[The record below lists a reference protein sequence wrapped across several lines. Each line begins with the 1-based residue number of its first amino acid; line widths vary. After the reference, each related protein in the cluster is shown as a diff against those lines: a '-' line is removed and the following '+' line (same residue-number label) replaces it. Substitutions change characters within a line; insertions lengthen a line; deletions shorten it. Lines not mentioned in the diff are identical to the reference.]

1 MLRLSRLGA
10 CWKTGVFQVDIFAI
24 ELRPGN
30 TKIEY
35 ADGSREEIE
44 AGIYERKNSVGET
57 VQQRRATAA
66 DIARLTT
73 LATDFEAANSAT
85 SAVVTRVDVLGTS
98 IEVTYDDGTKEEIS
112 GGIYERKNA
121 ANKTIIERV
130 ATSSDTQRL
139 NNLANGGTPASGSDD
154 GTPDQGSGDV
164 GVTTP
169 GSDDG
174 TPDQGS
180 GDVGVTTPGSDDG
193 TPDQG
198 SGDVGTGTGTPP
210 DLTLNGTNA
219 AERMHGRSKAEHIS
233 GFGGDDDIRARAGND
248 LVDGGS
254 GDDRIR
260 GDRGDDT
267 VFGGS
272 GDDTLRGDLGDD
284 LVQGG
289 DGDDNVRGD
298 GGNDTVDGGIGDD
311 ILRGDAGN
319 DLLRGGDGKDRL
331 KGGGGDDT
339 LEGGNGNDRLFG
351 GRGNDTLEG
360 GEGRDTYDGGLG
372 SDVFVFS
379 RDGSLDKIADFASGT
394 DIIDL
399 SAYGLAGFDAVL
411 DLASQRN
418 GDTLLNF
425 GGGDILRIDD
435 VRLADLDASD
445 FIL

>member
-1 MLRLSRLGA
+1 
-10 CWKTGVFQVDIFAI
+10 VDIFAI

-219 AERMHGRSKAEHIS
+219 AERMHGRSKAEHMS

>member
-1 MLRLSRLGA
+1 M
-10 CWKTGVFQVDIFAI
+10 DIFAI
-24 ELRPGN
+24 ELRPGT

-44 AGIYERKNSVGET
+44 AGIYERKNSVGDT

-85 SAVVTRVDVLGTS
+85 SAVVTRVEVLGTS

-112 GGIYERKNA
+112 SGIYERKNA

-139 NNLANGGTPASGSDD
+139 NNLANGGTPASGNDD
-154 GTPDQGSGDV
+154 GTPDQGSGDA

-180 GDVGVTTPGSDDG
+180 GDAGATTPGSDDG

-210 DLTLNGTNA
+210 DIALNGTNA

-289 DGDDNVRGD
+289 DGDDNARGD
-298 GGNDTVDGGIGDD
+298 GGNDTVYGGIGDD
-311 ILRGDAGN
+311 ILRGDAGH
-319 DLLRGGDGKDRL
+319 DLLRGADGKDRL

-379 RDGSLDKIADFASGT
+379 RDGSLDKIADFVAGT

-435 VRLADLDASD
+435 VRLVDLDASD

>member
-1 MLRLSRLGA
+1 M
-10 CWKTGVFQVDIFAI
+10 DIFAI

-219 AERMHGRSKAEHIS
+219 AERMHGRSKAEHMS